1 MEHPVSATPASS
13 GGDRR
18 EFLTQVAVAAAAI
31 TASACTAPVAAAG
44 LASPTS
50 GTSRAAPFDDT
61 WTRRVAAARHKA
73 VFDAPEVADGLALTH
88 ATFYMQGYREQHD
101 VGGSDVVPV
110 VVLRHFG
117 TIVAL
122 NDSIWEK
129 FALGERYKI
138 KDPRTGKDA
147 LRNPFLNVVKDEKGA
162 FVSPEASLEG
172 LIASGAVLLACNKA
186 AMRFAGMMAN
196 TFKRDA
202 EEVRAEFRA
211 GVVPGVQLQPS
222 GIYATLRAQDMGA
235 SFIKST

>member
-1 MEHPVSATPASS
+1 MSSSPTSS

-18 EFLTQVAVAAAAI
+18 EFLTTVAVAAVSIAG
-31 TASACTAPVAAAG
+31 TACAAPVAAASF
-44 LASPTS
+44 ASPT
-50 GTSRAAPFDDT
+50 GASRAAPFDDT
-61 WTRRVAAARHKA
+61 WTRRVTAAKHKA
-73 VFDAPEVADGLALTH
+73 VFDSPEVGDGLALTH
-88 ATFYMQGYREQHD
+88 ATFYQQGYREQHD
-101 VGGSDVVPV
+101 LGPRDVVPV
-110 VVLRHFG
+110 VVLRHFA

-122 NDSIWEK
+122 NDAIWEK

-147 LRNPFLNVVKDEKGA
+147 LRNPFLRVEKDERNA
-162 FVSPEASLEG
+162 LVSPEASLEG

-186 AMRFAGMMAN
+186 AMRFAGMMAT